1 MHLKLSANKGY
12 ILTFLAVL
20 GLYVF
25 TCAPTVL
32 WQDSGMYQYR
42 IWNNDIRGGLGL
54 ALAHPLYI
62 MIGIATAKI
71 PLGDFAYK
79 INLISAV
86 CGAITVANIFFL
98 VYLITSRKTAAV
110 IGAIAMAFS
119 HTLWQHS
126 NIAEVYGLYAAI
138 VSTEMIV
145 LFYFVQTG
153 KNKFLYLLGFLNGLS
168 IAAHML
174 GTIPL
179 FIYLCFIAFVLKKK
193 ELKIKA
199 VLISAIFWIVGAL
212 PYEYLIVEHLLK
224 TGDLLLTIK
233 SALFGSSWD
242 NAVLN
247 TSLNFR
253 MVCEN
258 FLFIGLNFPSPNI
271 LLIFVGLAV
280 ACKRTNKRYAF
291 LLTALFVMFLV
302 FAFRYT
308 VPDRY
313 AFFLSFY
320 VMCSVFLAIG
330 ADFVIERFKSKNLTT
345 AIFAMSFL
353 ALPVYYFAPVIA
365 ENAHVNL
372 GIKRTL
378 PYRNDYVYFLRPW
391 QRGNDGPYKF
401 AFDTMNIAEDNAVIL
416 ADGSTVYALWYVQQ
430 TQGIK
435 PNIRI
440 VANHGDYK
448 SPIPYPDAQEFER
461 LLDQGP
467 VYIVSAIQGYCPS
480 YVLENYQL
488 QDMQVLTKVVGRKT
502 ESEKKQ

>member
-1 MHLKLSANKGY
+1 MHSKLSANKGY
-12 ILTFLAVL
+12 ILTFLIVL

-42 IWNNDIRGGLGL
+42 VWNNDIRGGLGL

-62 MIGIATAKI
+62 MTGIAVTKI
-71 PLGDFAYK
+71 PMGDFAYK
-79 INLISAV
+79 VNLVSAV
-86 CGAITVANIFFL
+86 CGAITVANIFLL

-110 IGAIAMAFS
+110 IGAITMALS

-126 NIAEVYGLYAAI
+126 NIAEVYSMYAAFL
-138 VSTEMIV
+138 STELIV
-145 LFYFVQTG
+145 LFYFVKTG

-174 GTIPL
+174 GIIPL
-179 FIYLCFIAFVLKKK
+179 FIYLCFIAFSLKKK
-193 ELKIKA
+193 ELKFKA
-199 VLISAIFWIVGAL
+199 VLIAAGFWIIGAL
-212 PYEYLIVEHLLK
+212 PYEYLIVEYFLK
-224 TGDLLLTIK
+224 TGYLLLTVK
-233 SALFGSSWD
+233 SMLFGDSWD

-247 TSLNFR
+247 ASLSFR

-280 ACKRTNKRYAF
+280 ICKRANKRYAI
-291 LLTALFVMFLV
+291 LLTALFVMFLG

-320 VMCSVFLAIG
+320 IMCSVFLGVG
-330 ADFVIERFKSKNLTT
+330 ADYVIEKFKSKKL
-345 AIFAMSFL
+345 AIAILAMSFL
-353 ALPVYYFAPVIA
+353 ALPVYYFAPVLA
-365 ENAHVNL
+365 EKANVTL
-372 GIKRTL
+372 GTKRTL

-391 QRGNDGPYKF
+391 QINYDGAYKF
-401 AFDTMNIAEDNAVIL
+401 AFESLNLVEDNAVII
-416 ADGSTVYALWYVQQ
+416 ADGTTVYALWYVQHNN
-430 TQGIK
+430 GIK
-435 PNIRI
+435 PTVKI
-440 VANHGDYK
+440 VAGHGDYK
-448 SPIPYPDAQEFER
+448 SPIPSPDAQEFER
-461 LLDQGP
+461 LITEHP
-467 VYIVSAIQGYCPS
+467 IYVVSAVKGYCPP

-488 QDMQVLTKVVGRKT
+488 QDMQVLTKVVGRKIK
-502 ESEKKQ
+502 SEENK